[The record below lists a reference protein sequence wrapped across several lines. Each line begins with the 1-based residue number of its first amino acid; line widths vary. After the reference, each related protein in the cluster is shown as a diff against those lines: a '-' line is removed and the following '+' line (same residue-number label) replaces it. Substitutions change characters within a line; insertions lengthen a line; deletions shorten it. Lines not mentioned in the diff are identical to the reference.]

1 MFSCVS
7 QESESGSGSES
18 ESEDSLF
25 SRGSETES
33 SSDDEVINQLPGREK
48 WLKRVVDT
56 SKQQARDAKRQSKQA
71 TALKSKAVAEKE
83 AAEKDVL
90 RRAAAAKRVEE
101 TMTEDVFDKKYSEL
115 LSSRGR
121 KGTDIRQVLRQV
133 EVLCYFSKNFGVHKE
148 IATNMFYVSTIFDI
162 AAGSSIDDYLDHL
175 KWRTAFKSISR
186 VLSLLN
192 INTALYLDLVAA
204 ADIAEL
210 SANNASDLMKK
221 SMTDGGEAEEEKAP
235 VNPNA
240 VHVVGN
246 LETFLIRLE
255 DEYTKSLQQ
264 INPHTTEYVNR
275 LSDEVNLVELI
286 ESVKAYYERV
296 NDLKAA
302 AVMALMQV
310 EHMYYKHDSTART
323 IMRSHVFTKQ
333 HGRFADI
340 HPASRTKAAI
350 PPNSRDTSKVHPA
363 AFSGELKVQPVS
375 YDPAMKMQELC
386 SFIYKH
392 GDERSRARA
401 LLCAVYHHAV
411 HDRYYQGRDLFLISH
426 IQQTIDKADV
436 KTQILYNR
444 TLVTLGLAAFRQG
457 LIFKAYDCLAG
468 VCGNRM
474 KELLAQGQSRW
485 PDKDPEQEKIER
497 RRQIPFH
504 MHINQDLLDC
514 VHLICAMFLELPRIA
529 RPHVPSGVI
538 SKPFRKYLNSY
549 TNQMFT
555 GPPENTREHVLA
567 ASKALLTG
575 DWERASKF
583 LCSLDVWNLIPNDG
597 GSAVKVMLQNKVREE
612 SLRLYL
618 ITYGGQYEAVSLLQL
633 CNMFQ
638 MEEKL
643 VRKLVSKMIFQKDI
657 SGAWDQCG
665 DQCSL
670 VLYRVEASPLQNL
683 VLQLTDKVSVLVE
696 SNERILDPLAGTY
709 GYKDDWVRGDRKH
722 PGKGAAPADDADKP
736 RSNKSNWVP
745 GVRGASKHIPKAPRN
760 NKSDR
765 RQTSTSASPSVWGGA
780 QQFSASDADKQGSK
794 RPGMGGGSSGGR
806 GYGARQS
813 SSSSG
818 PGADAKRPTANWM
831 TSN

>member
-1 MFSCVS
+1 M
-7 QESESGSGSES
+7 
-18 ESEDSLF
+18 
-25 SRGSETES
+25 
-33 SSDDEVINQLPGREK
+33 
-48 WLKRVVDT
+48 VDT
-56 SKQQARDAKRQSKQA
+56 SKQQARDAKRQTKQA
-71 TALKSKAVAEKE
+71 TALKSKAVAEKD
-83 AAEKDVL
+83 AAEKEAAL
-90 RRAAAAKRVEE
+90 KRAPAVKKVEE
-101 TMTEDVFDKKYSEL
+101 TVTEEIFDKKYSEL
-115 LSSRGR
+115 LSTRGR

-133 EVLCYFSKNFGVHKE
+133 EVLCYFAKNFGVHKE

-162 AAGSSIDDYLDHL
+162 AAASSIDDYLDHM

-186 VLSLLN
+186 VLTLLN
-192 INTALYLDLVAA
+192 SNTNLFVDVVAA
-204 ADIAEL
+204 ADIAEI
-210 SANNASDLMKK
+210 SAIGSSDLMKK
-221 SMTDGGEAEEEKAP
+221 SMADGAEVEEEKAP

-240 VHVVGN
+240 VHAVGN

-275 LSDEVNLVELI
+275 LSDEINLIELI

-310 EHMYYKHDSTART
+310 EHMYYKHDSTAKT
-323 IMRSHVFTKQ
+323 IMRSHVFSKQ

-340 HPASRTKAAI
+340 HPASRSKNAVPSNA
-350 PPNSRDTSKVHPA
+350 RDTTKLHPA
-363 AFSGELKVQPVS
+363 SFSGELKVQPVV
-375 YDPAMKMQELC
+375 YDPASKMQELC

-474 KELLAQGQSRW
+474 KELLAQGQNRW

-529 RPHVPSGVI
+529 RPHVPSPI
-538 SKPFRKYLNSY
+538 LSRPFRKYLNSY
-549 TNQMFT
+549 SNQMFT

-575 DWERASKF
+575 DWEKASKY

-597 GSAVKVMLQNKVREE
+597 GSAVKIMLQNKVREE
-612 SLRLYL
+612 SLKLYL
-618 ITYGGQYEAVSLLQL
+618 ITYGGQYEAVSLAQL
-633 CNMFQ
+633 CSMFK

-643 VRKLVSKMIFQKDI
+643 VRKLVSKMIFQKDV
-657 SGAWDQCG
+657 SGAWDQSG

-670 VLYRVEASPLQNL
+670 VLYRAEASPLQNL

-709 GYKDDWVRGDRKH
+709 GYKDDWVRGDRKYA
-722 PGKGAAPADDADKP
+722 GKGAAPADDSEKP
-736 RSNKSNWVP
+736 RTNKSNWVP
-745 GVRGASKHIPKAPRN
+745 GVRGAGKHIPKAPPRN
-760 NKSDR
+760 KNDR
-765 RQTSTSASPSVWGGA
+765 RQTTGSAPSVWGGA
-780 QQFSASDADKQGSK
+780 QQFSTNDADKHQGAK
-794 RPGMGGGSSGGR
+794 RPGAGGGSAGGR

-813 SSSSG
+813 SSAGPSG
-818 PGADAKRPTANWM
+818 PDAKRPSANWM
-831 TSN
+831 TPN